1 MGISIKAATIER
13 MKRQSSK
20 QAPQSASKQATKK
33 DKAKNKQPFQ
43 VTRQA
48 LQAAVVFGVLILGA
62 GVFLWWNVLYTDHQN
77 TFEGVLHETL
87 RTHSVTRVVQQ
98 EAGLQSL
105 EQVSRLQF
113 GEQAAVFG
121 ETVVRQ
127 SGEGTAAEVVTEEI
141 GTPQRDYVR
150 YASIDTQERD
160 SDGEVLDFSD
170 AVGVWGV
177 SDVQEGVPEGG
188 ESFSEAVLGVIP
200 FGKVSST
207 DRREL
212 VDLALSTNAY
222 DVDYQGVDEYTENGR
237 LVYEYDVTLQPEP
250 YVGYMQKVAEAVGLT
265 QLRDVD
271 PASFRNVQPITFT
284 LRVDVFSRQIN
295 EIVFNVQQDRK
306 ETVRGYGILSQVDIP
321 TDPISASEL
330 QQRIQ
335 AVQ

>member
-1 MGISIKAATIER
+1 

-20 QAPQSASKQATKK
+20 KAPHKASKKAATKDKTK
-33 DKAKNKQPFQ
+33 DRQPFQ

-48 LQAAVVFGVLILGA
+48 IQAAVVFGVLILGS
-62 GVFLWWNVLYTDHQN
+62 GIFLWWNVLYTDHQN
-77 TFEGVLHETL
+77 TFEGVLNETL

-113 GEQAAVFG
+113 GAQAVVYG

-127 SGEGTAAEVVTEEI
+127 GGEGTSAEVVTEEI

-150 YASIDTQERD
+150 YASIETQERD
-160 SDGEVLDFSD
+160 ADGEVLDFSD

-177 SDVQEGVPEGG
+177 SDVQEGAVEGG

-222 DVDYQGVDEYTENGR
+222 NVDYQGVDEYTENGR
-237 LVYEYDVTLQPEP
+237 LIYEYGVTLQPEP
-250 YVGYMQKVAEAVGLT
+250 YVGYLKQVAEAVGLT

-271 PASFRNVQPITFT
+271 PASFRNVQPISFV
-284 LRVDVFSRQIN
+284 LKVDVLSRQIN
-295 EIVFNVQQDRK
+295 EIIFDVQQDRK
-306 ETVRGYGILSQVDIP
+306 ETVGGYGVLSRVDIP
-321 TDPISASEL
+321 TDPIPAFEL